1 MDKKKKGVLINEKQ
15 FIHACINGDPE
26 AQQYLFDQYAPKL
39 LGVCARYCQNL
50 DDARDAMQD
59 GFIKI
64 FRILNQFN
72 FNSKLETWMTRIMIN
87 TAIDQYRKSS
97 KFLLYES
104 ADQVHQYHTEKLEED
119 CMLDVDCLK
128 NSKMNDILKLIQQ
141 LPVGY
146 RLVFN
151 LYAIEGYSHQ
161 EVAEELNISVGTSK
175 SQLARA
181 RKALKG
187 KLISEGIVER

>member
-1 MDKKKKGVLINEKQ
+1 MRKKGELINERQ

-26 AQQYLFDQYAPKL
+26 AQQYLFEQYAPKL

-50 DDARDAMQD
+50 DDARDAMQE

-72 FNSKLETWMTRIMIN
+72 FKSKLETWMTRIMIN
-87 TAIDQYRKSS
+87 TAIDHYRKTS
-97 KFLLYES
+97 KFMLYET
-104 ADQVHQYHTEKLEED
+104 ADQVHLYHSDNMEEES
-119 CMLDVDCLK
+119 MLDADCLK
-128 NSKMNDILKLIQQ
+128 DSKTQDILKLIQA

-151 LYAIEGYSHQ
+151 MYCIEGYTHK
-161 EVAEELNISVGTSK
+161 EIAEELNISVGTSK

-181 RKALKG
+181 RKTLKAQ
-187 KLISEGIVER
+187 LISEGIVER

>member
-1 MDKKKKGVLINEKQ
+1 MHKKEELVNEKQ

-26 AQQYLFDQYAPKL
+26 AQQHLFETYAPKL
-39 LGVCARYCQNL
+39 LGVCARYCRNI
-50 DDARDAMQD
+50 DDARDAMQE

-72 FNSKLETWMTRIMIN
+72 FKSKLETWMTRIMIN

-97 KFLLYES
+97 KFMLYES
-104 ADQVHQYHTEKLEED
+104 ADEVHLYHSDNTEEESMLDAD
-119 CMLDVDCLK
+119 CMK
-128 NSKMNDILKLIQQ
+128 SSKTQDILRIIQE

-151 LYAIEGYSHQ
+151 MYAIEGYSHQ
-161 EVAEELNISVGTSK
+161 EIAEELSISVGTSK

-181 RKALKG
+181 RKTLRD
-187 KLISEGIVER
+187 KLINEGIVER

>member
-1 MDKKKKGVLINEKQ
+1 MRKKEELVNEKQ

-26 AQQYLFDQYAPKL
+26 AQKYLFEKYAPKL
-39 LGVCARYCQNL
+39 LGVCARYCRNV
-50 DDARDAMQD
+50 DDARDAMQE

-72 FNSKLETWMTRIMIN
+72 FKSKLETWMTRIMIN

-97 KFLLYES
+97 KFMLYES
-104 ADQVHQYHTEKLEED
+104 ADEVHRYHTDDVQEES
-119 CMLDVDCLK
+119 MLDADSFGD
-128 NSKMNDILKLIQQ
+128 SKTQDILRIIQE

-151 LYAIEGYSHQ
+151 MYAIEGYTHQ
-161 EVAEELNISVGTSK
+161 EIAEELNISVGTSK

-181 RKALKG
+181 RQALRT
-187 KLISEGIVER
+187 KLINEGIVER

>member
-1 MDKKKKGVLINEKQ
+1 MHKKGELINEKQ

-26 AQQYLFDQYAPKL
+26 AQQYLFEHYAPKL
-39 LGVCARYCQNL
+39 LGVCARYCRNT
-50 DDARDAMQD
+50 DEARDAMQE

-72 FNSKLETWMTRIMIN
+72 FKSKLETWMTRIMIN

-97 KFLLYES
+97 KFMLYES
-104 ADQVHQYHTEKLEED
+104 ADEVHRYHSEDMEEES
-119 CMLDVDCLK
+119 MLDADCLK
-128 NSKMNDILKLIQQ
+128 GSKTKDILRLIQE
-141 LPVGY
+141 LPEGY
-146 RLVFN
+146 RIVFN
-151 LYAIEGYSHQ
+151 MYAIEGYSHH
-161 EVAEELNISVGTSK
+161 EIAEELNISVGTSK

-181 RKALKG
+181 RKTLRT